1 MIDPVSAF
9 AACTTAYSML
19 RKTMTVCQEVGQL
32 SETLGSWYNACQD
45 LNAAEQQRRN
55 PTFLERHTIG
65 QDTIDGDSV
74 KILLHRKEN
83 LLREKELAFHLNFK
97 WGPNTYSELT
107 ALRKSMRDER
117 RAHELARIESKRQ
130 IINNAAITALS
141 FGILGVLGG
150 GIYALILVLP

>member
-74 KILLHRKEN
+74 KIPVSYT
-83 LLREKELAFHLNFK
+83 HLTLPTK
-97 WGPNTYSELT
+97 
-107 ALRKSMRDER
+107 
-117 RAHELARIESKRQ
+117 RI
-130 IINNAAITALS
+130 
-141 FGILGVLGG
+141 V
-150 GIYALILVLP
+150 